1 RPRRSAHCTWG
12 RVSLCTSAFDQCP
25 PSRSSGRRLFLIVGI
40 ESFTALYPQ
49 TALLDIPLEQ
59 LTRFSGNAWTD
70 GCVMLFNVQHYIE
83 ANFVH
88 PSERSERTEDALKK
102 LVDDLRR

>member
-1 RPRRSAHCTWG
+1 MFVLHKISGT
-12 RVSLCTSAFDQCP
+12 LETSDSCH

-49 TALLDIPLEQ
+49 MALLDIPLEQ
-59 LTRFSGNAWTD
+59 LARFSGNAWTD

-83 ANFVH
+83 ADFVH
-88 PSERSERTEDALKK
+88 ASERSERTHDSLIK
-102 LVDDLRR
+102 LVDDLRC